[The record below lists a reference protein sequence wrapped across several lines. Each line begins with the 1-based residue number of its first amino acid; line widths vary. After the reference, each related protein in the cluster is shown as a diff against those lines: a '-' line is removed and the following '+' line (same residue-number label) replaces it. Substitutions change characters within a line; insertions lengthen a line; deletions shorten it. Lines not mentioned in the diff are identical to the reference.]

1 MGTSVFGVHVKLL
14 AQTVSKTNT
23 VFYTACEGQEYFSL
37 LFSAAL
43 LIAGLN
49 YTKQMPRSRTSDFKW
64 YRRWRGAGWLLRVYT
79 ANRNEYAPEHAVPFH
94 YKQPSWPIGDV
105 SLGFEARRRT
115 QTHSFALV
123 RTHTGCSMLISGNH
137 DNLQPHSGKVPG
149 RTLAACCQ
157 PINNRANKT
166 PVLRGT
172 KCSTAYAK

>member
-23 VFYTACEGQEYFSL
+23 AFNAACEGQEYFSP
-37 LFSAAL
+37 LFSAASS
-43 LIAGLN
+43 IAGLN
-49 YTKQMPRSRTSDFKW
+49 DTKQMPRTRTSDFGW
-64 YRRWRGAGWLLRVYT
+64 YRRWRDAGWLLRVYT
-79 ANRNEYAPEHAVPFH
+79 ANRNEYVPDTMSRSITNSRVVRSVT
-94 YKQPSWPIGDV
+94 YRSASEP
-105 SLGFEARRRT
+105 R
-115 QTHSFALV
+115 THSFALV

-157 PINNRANKT
+157 PINNPTNKT